1 MIQKPRGTMDILP
14 KDAATWQ
21 FIESRAREVASKF
34 GFQEIRFP
42 TFESTEL
49 FQRGVGD
56 STDVVQKEMYTF
68 TDREGRSLTLRP
80 EGTASVARTL
90 IENGMCSD
98 TMPLKLYYLINC
110 FRYEKPQAGRSREF
124 FQFGVEL
131 FGASDASAD
140 AEIIAVANSLI
151 KELGIK
157 NTKLHINSIGCSECR
172 PAYRTALKEYF
183 ESHKDELCDTCK
195 GRLETNPLRILDCKS
210 PICSEIAKNAP
221 KTIDHLCS
229 DCKQHMDEL
238 EGYLQE
244 MGIEYEIDT
253 HIVRGLDYYSRTVY
267 EFIATDI
274 GAQST
279 ILGGGRY
286 DGLIKDLGGP
296 SLAGIG
302 FAAGITRLIL
312 AMEKSGVNIEND
324 NRPCLYIASM
334 GKSAMKLAMGVVAKL
349 RNDGLY
355 AETDLVGR
363 SLKAQMKYADKKKA
377 KYTLILGD
385 SELEAKKAQIKNMN
399 TGEQTEVSLDDINAL
414 KAILSAE

>member
-14 KDAATWQ
+14 KDIATWQ
-21 FIESRAREVASKF
+21 FIESKAREVAAKF
-34 GFQEIRFP
+34 GFSEIRFP
-42 TFESTEL
+42 SFESTEL
-49 FQRGVGD
+49 FHRGVGD

-131 FGASDASAD
+131 FGAADAAAD
-140 AEIIAVANSLI
+140 AEIIAVAHSLI

-157 NTKLHINSIGCSECR
+157 NTKLHINSIGCPECR
-172 PAYRTALKEYF
+172 PAYRQALKDYF
-183 ESHKDELCDTCK
+183 EANSAELCDTCK

-221 KTIDHLCS
+221 KTVDHLCP
-229 DCKQHMDEL
+229 DCKQHMEEL

-244 MGIEYEIDT
+244 MGIEYEIDP
-253 HIVRGLDYYSRTVY
+253 HIVRGLDL
-267 EFIATDI
+267 

-296 SLAGIG
+296 VLSGIG

-312 AMEKSGVNIEND
+312 AMEKSGVNIESE
-324 NRPCLYIASM
+324 NRPALYIASM
-334 GKSAMKLAMGVVAKL
+334 GKGAAKYAMGVIAKL
-349 RNDGLY
+349 RCEGIY

-363 SLKAQMKYADKKKA
+363 SLKAQMKYAGKIGA
-377 KYTLILGD
+377 KYSVVIGGN
-385 SELEAKKAQIKNMN
+385 EIAEKKINIKNMDS
-399 TGEQTEVSLDDINAL
+399 GETLGCE
-414 KAILSAE
+414 LSAEAIKDLIGG